1 MRKHTKETSVFFEL
15 LRAGLWE
22 HEARLSQFGEIE
34 YKYIFRIAEE
44 QSVVGLIAAGLEQ
57 VSDVKIP
64 KDLALTFA
72 GYALQLEQRNRAMN
86 EFLESLIQ
94 GMRSAGIY
102 ALLLKGQGIAQ
113 CYEKPLWRASGDID
127 LLLGKDDFKKTEA
140 FLMPSSTVVEEA
152 DSYKLHGAMTMGS
165 WLVETHGTLRG
176 GLWKQLDRSLD
187 KVQAAI
193 FYEGKVRS
201 WMNGKTQ
208 VFLPNA
214 DEDIVYVF
222 SHILQHFFRGGIGL
236 RQICDWCR
244 LLWTYRD
251 SIDTRLLGKRLKE
264 MGVVTEWKAFAAL
277 AVHWLGMPSE
287 AMPLY
292 SSAPRWRRKGNI
304 VIGLIIEAGNFGQNR
319 DLNYQ
324 KQYSF
329 LIRKAISLWR
339 LTWDNVRQLWIFP
352 VDPLIVWNNMI
363 VQRIK
368 LVIHNHLR
376 YIVHE
381 K

>member
-64 KDLALTFA
+64 KDIALAFA
-72 GYALQLEQRNRAMN
+72 GYTLQLEQRNRAMD
-86 EFLESLIQ
+86 EFLGTLIQ
-94 GMRSAGIY
+94 EMRNAGIY

-127 LLLGKDDFKKTEA
+127 LFLGKDDYKKAEA
-140 FLMPSSTVVEEA
+140 FLMQSSTVVEEA
-152 DSYKLHGAMTMGS
+152 DSYKLHGAMTMGP
-165 WLVETHGTLRG
+165 WLVETHGTLRS
-176 GLWKQLDRSLD
+176 GLWKQLDRNLD
-187 KVQAAI
+187 KIQTAI

-244 LLWTYRD
+244 LLWSYRD
-251 SIDTRLLGKRLKE
+251 SIDMQLLEERLKE
-264 MGVVTEWKAFAAL
+264 MGVLTEWRAFAAL
-277 AVHWLGMPSE
+277 AVVYLGMPPE
-287 AMPLY
+287 AMPFY
-292 SSAPRWRRKGNI
+292 SSSSLWHRKANRI
-304 VIGLIIEAGNFGQNR
+304 ITLILETGNFGKNR

-329 LIRKAISLWR
+329 LTRKVISLWR
-339 LTWDNVRQLWIFP
+339 LTWDNVRQLCIFP
-352 VDPLIVWNNMI
+352 VDPLRVWSNMFCS
-363 VQRIK
+363 RIW
-368 LVIHNHLR
+368 LLMQG
-376 YIVHE
+376 
-381 K
+381 

>member
-1 MRKHTKETSVFFEL
+1 MRIRTKEISVFFEL

-22 HEARLSQFGEIE
+22 HEARLLDYGSIE
-34 YKYIFRIAEE
+34 YKEIYRIAEE
-44 QSVVGLIAAGLEQ
+44 QSVVGLITAGLEQ

-64 KDLALTFA
+64 KDLALSFA
-72 GYALQLEQRNRAMN
+72 GYALQIEQRNKAMN
-86 EFLESLIQ
+86 EFLESLVQ
-94 GMRSAGIY
+94 QMRNVGIY

-127 LLLGKDDFKKTEA
+127 LLLGKDDYKKAEA
-140 FLMPSSTVVEEA
+140 FLMQSSTVVEEA
-152 DSYKLHGAMTMGS
+152 DSYKLHGAMTMGA

-176 GLWKQLDRSLD
+176 GLWKQLDRNLD
-187 KVQAAI
+187 KVQTAI

-244 LLWTYRD
+244 LVWTYRD
-251 SIDTRLLGKRLKE
+251 SIDTRLLEKRLKE
-264 MGVVTEWKAFAAL
+264 MGVATEWRAFAAL

-287 AMPLY
+287 AIPLY
-292 SSAPRWRRKGNI
+292 SSATCWRRKGNRI
-304 VIGLIIEAGNFGQNR
+304 IDLILETGNFGQNR
-319 DLNYQ
+319 DLEYQ
-324 KQYSF
+324 NHSF
-329 LIRKAISLWR
+329 LLRKAITLWR
-339 LTWDNVRQLWIFP
+339 LSWDNIRQLRVFP
-352 VDPLIVWNNMI
+352 FDPVRVWVNMFLSRVKKIVK
-363 VQRIK
+363 V
-368 LVIHNHLR
+368 
-376 YIVHE
+376 
-381 K
+381 